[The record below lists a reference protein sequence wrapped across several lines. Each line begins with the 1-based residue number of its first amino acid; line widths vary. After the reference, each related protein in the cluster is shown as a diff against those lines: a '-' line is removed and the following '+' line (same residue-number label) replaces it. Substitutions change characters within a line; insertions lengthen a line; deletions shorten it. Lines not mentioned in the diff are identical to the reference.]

1 LKPILQHLERHT
13 RSHLKEKPYVCW
25 VPGCHR
31 AFSRRDNLKVHCA
44 KTHIIVGA
52 RLVEGSNIT
61 VATAASRMCLRTM
74 DFEVVAA

>member
-1 LKPILQHLERHT
+1 MDEKLEGWQGDRPLRSRFFPSRILATEF
-13 RSHLKEKPYVCW
+13 W
-25 VPGCHR
+25 V
-31 AFSRRDNLKVHCA
+31 
-44 KTHIIVGA
+44 IVGA